1 MKKTKF
7 LLFVLLV
14 LLCGCLLFCGCEK
27 APVDPGEPGTPD
39 EPEND
44 LYTFEFISYGNGTC
58 RITNIVF
65 LRECTEDFTLVIPEK
80 SPEGDVVVGL
90 IDWLERETTNYL
102 YRNIPR
108 LLTEKSYNELLAKM
122 QSNGIPEDQLNIF
135 MDSYYYRLDLSS
147 IENEEEKRYWL
158 IDCPPA
164 QFAVLYLAFGSS
176 SSYGHIANNDQ
187 KNLSTILTEYASY
200 TEQDKERA
208 NEEIFALV
216 KENLSED
223 EYYFSGYRVYPREF
237 LHLTAVEFPESF
249 VSEEHKIYFEATY
262 QGLSYFTGC
271 EKLTSLTNYTTGEKY
286 VLEDKVLYSED
297 KTVLK
302 GVFKYYHPAYDS
314 VTGEYVPSQ
323 FVIPNTVVRIDN
335 QAFFGCTYLDEVT
348 IPNSVQSIGA
358 HAFGY
363 CTHLT
368 NVSISE
374 NITAIDQY
382 AFSGS
387 GLTSIV
393 LHGKLKEIPRDLFFE
408 CIYLQEA
415 VILDGTQSIG
425 SGAFQSCE
433 KLTSIEI
440 PNSVTVIG
448 SWAFEECRSL
458 VKVVLPDKLE
468 KIEPFLFGK
477 CVQLEEVVIPD
488 SVVSI
493 DQFAFTNCPLLKKV
507 VIPKNVSS
515 IHPLMYPGYGVSIHA
530 FKVDPQNPYYR
541 IEGDCLIHIE
551 TQTAIIIGGT
561 DIPVGVKHIG
571 DGAFMFRAGT
581 IRVPYG
587 VTTIGGGQFGGEG
600 DIHLYL
606 PNTLT
611 RMDISFSDGD
621 FLKAITFIGTEEEWN
636 AIEKGEGWDSNTGEY
651 TLIFKDVVEYELE
664 CAGKHLDSIGDL
676 NGDAS
681 KVLAQI
687 SNQVRKCESKK
698 KVLENAIAGG
708 KAEAQ
713 IKLHSID
720 LMRELV
726 ILYRFSANG
735 IGLVTDTYLAYE
747 SVLLSIEI
755 INDEVESLA
764 QEGATQEKIA
774 EARAA
779 IETLTAYAEQIL
791 AAAKESNASVEEV
804 YQQGIE
810 ALKSLDDETVDTD
823 EYQQQLQ
830 WWYDEWF
837 ALSQKYQ

>member
-1 MKKTKF
+1 MKKLWF
-7 LLFVLLV
+7 ALV
-14 LLCGCLLFCGCEK
+14 ALLCVMLLFCGCEK
-27 APVDPGEPGTPD
+27 VPVDPGDTPDTPGEPGTPD

-90 IDWLERETTNYL
+90 IDWLESETTNYL

-108 LLTEKSYNELLAKM
+108 LLTEKSYNELLTKM
-122 QSNGIPEDQLNIF
+122 QSNGIPEDQFNEF
-135 MDSYYYRLDLSS
+135 MDHYYHRLDLSS
-147 IENEEEKRYWL
+147 IENEEDKRYWL

-176 SSYGHIANNDQ
+176 TNFSDIGNNSQ
-187 KNLSTILTEYASY
+187 ENLSTILIEYASY

-223 EYYFSGYRVYPREF
+223 EYYFSGCRVYPREF

-249 VSEEHKIYFEATY
+249 VSGEHKIYGETTH
-262 QGLSYFTGC
+262 QGLSYFAGC

-286 VLEDKVLYSED
+286 VLEDNVLYSED

-302 GVFKYYHPAYDS
+302 GVFKYYRPVYDS
-314 VTGEYVPSQ
+314 TTGEYVPSQ
-323 FVIPNTVVRIDN
+323 FVIPDTVVRIDN

-368 NVSISE
+368 NISISE

-393 LHGKLKEIPRDLFFE
+393 LHGKLKEISEGLFHD

-415 VILDGTQSIG
+415 VILDGAQSIG
-425 SGAFQSCE
+425 SSAFSSCE
-433 KLTSIEI
+433 QLTSIEI

-448 SWAFEECRSL
+448 PLAFHECRSL

-468 KIEPFLFGK
+468 KIERFLFGK

-493 DQFAFTNCPLLKKV
+493 EEWAFTCCPSLKKV

-515 IHPLMYPGYGVSIHA
+515 IHPWMYNDSNMSIHA
-530 FKVDPQNPYYR
+530 FEVAKENPYYR

-551 TQTAIIIGGT
+551 TQTAIMIGGAN
-561 DIPVGVKHIG
+561 IPAGIKHIG
-571 DGAFMFRAGT
+571 DYAFMFTADT
-581 IRVPYG
+581 ICVPYG
-587 VTTIGGGQFGGEG
+587 VTTIGSDGFGNGYETN
-600 DIHLYL
+600 IHLYL

-611 RMDISFSDGD
+611 KIDISFSDNE
-621 FLKAITFIGTEEEWN
+621 FLKTITFIGTEEEWN
-636 AIEKGEGWDSNTGEY
+636 AIEKGEGWEEAEGKY
-651 TLIFKDVVEYELE
+651 TLVFKDVAEYYLEQARERQERAIGPAEIATYFERMPRAIKKCEDAKNKLESAMLDPNASDAAKKQRARNFKNALAELRRIVDSMIRSATQVVDEYEFFSLALQIVE
-664 CAGKHLDSIGDL
+664 EQGDV
-676 NGDAS
+676 AA
-681 KVLAQI
+681 AQ
-687 SNQVRKCESKK
+687 E
-698 KVLENAIAGG
+698 IAGY
-708 KAEAQ
+708 KAEAA
-713 IKLHSID
+713 
-720 LMRELV
+720 EC
-726 ILYRFSANG
+726 
-735 IGLVTDTYLAYE
+735 LAYCKE
-747 SVLLSIEI
+747 LLPQAY
-755 INDEVESLA
+755 NEVMGYL
-764 QEGATQEKIA
+764 K
-774 EARAA
+774 EAHS
-779 IETLTAYAEQIL
+779 E
-791 AAAKESNASVEEV
+791 
-804 YQQGIE
+804 
-810 ALKSLDDETVDTD
+810 DVDTSTD
-823 EYQQQLQ
+823 QQVLQ
-830 WWYDEWF
+830 DAYDRWL
-837 ALSQKYQ
+837 ARVD

>member
-1 MKKTKF
+1 MKKTKL

-27 APVDPGEPGTPD
+27 ADVSPDEPETPDEPGTPN

-44 LYTFEFISYGNGTC
+44 LYTFEFISDGNGTC
-58 RITNIVF
+58 RITNIIF

-108 LLTEKSYNELLAKM
+108 LLTEKSYNELLAKL

-135 MDSYYYRLDLSS
+135 MDYYYRLDLSS
-147 IENEEEKRYWL
+147 IENEEDKRCWL
-158 IDCPPA
+158 VECPPA

-176 SSYGHIANNDQ
+176 SSYSHIDNNDQ

-208 NEEIFALV
+208 DEEIFALV

-223 EYYFSGYRVYPREF
+223 EHYFSGYRVYPREF

-249 VSEEHKIYFEATY
+249 ISEEHKIYFEATH
-262 QGLSYFTGC
+262 QGLSYFAGC

-286 VLEDKVLYSED
+286 VLEDNVLYSED

-302 GVFKYYHPAYDS
+302 GVFKYYRPVYDS
-314 VTGEYVPSQ
+314 TTGEYVPSQ
-323 FVIPNTVVRIDN
+323 FVIPDTVVRIDN
-335 QAFFGCTYLDEVT
+335 QAFLGCTYLDEMT

-393 LHGKLKEIPRDLFFE
+393 LHGKLKEISRNLFFE
-408 CIYLQEA
+408 CVYLQEA

-425 SGAFQSCE
+425 SGAFASCE

-448 SWAFEECRSL
+448 PRAFEECRSL

-515 IHPLMYPGYGVSIHA
+515 IHQRMYNDRNMSIHA
-530 FKVDPQNPYYR
+530 FEVAKETPYYR

-551 TQTAIIIGGT
+551 TQTAIMIGGA
-561 DIPVGVKHIG
+561 DIPEGIKHIG
-571 DGAFMFRAGT
+571 DSAFMFTADT
-581 IRVPYG
+581 ICVPYG
-587 VTTIGGGQFGGEG
+587 VTTIGGAGFGSETN
-600 DIHLYL
+600 IHLYL

-611 RMDISFSDGD
+611 KIDISFSDNE
-621 FLKAITFIGTEEEWN
+621 FLKTITFIGTEEEWN
-636 AIEKGEGWDSNTGEY
+636 AIEKGKGWEDSEGTY
-651 TLIFKDVVEYELE
+651 TIIFMDVVDYYLERARERWNRVTSPHGEIASITAGGAVLPNRIKTCQEAKERLDDVLLNPNASEAQKKQEVNRLRRGLMELRRIFSSAAHVSVSLHDEYEFFSSVLQAFE
-664 CAGKHLDSIGDL
+664 SQAGAVGVEAAKKEVAGYKDNVETELDSC
-676 NGDAS
+676 
-681 KVLAQI
+681 KEVLSQ
-687 SNQVRKCESKK
+687 
-698 KVLENAIAGG
+698 
-708 KAEAQ
+708 
-713 IKLHSID
+713 
-720 LMRELV
+720 M
-726 ILYRFSANG
+726 
-735 IGLVTDTYLAYE
+735 
-747 SVLLSIEI
+747 
-755 INDEVESLA
+755 
-764 QEGATQEKIA
+764 
-774 EARAA
+774 
-779 IETLTAYAEQIL
+779 YAEVMKALQ
-791 AAAKESNASVEEV
+791 EYQSNE
-804 YQQGIE
+804 
-810 ALKSLDDETVDTD
+810 VDTTD
-823 EYQQQLQ
+823 LQQEVQES
-830 WWYDEWF
+830 YDEWL
-837 ALSQKYQ
+837 ACID

>member
-1 MKKTKF
+1 MQKTKL

-27 APVDPGEPGTPD
+27 ADVSPDEPEMPDEPGTPN

-44 LYTFEFISYGNGTC
+44 LYTFEFISDGNGTC

-135 MDSYYYRLDLSS
+135 MDYYYHRVDLSS
-147 IENEEEKRYWL
+147 IEDEEEKKLWL

-176 SSYGHIANNDQ
+176 SSYVHIDNNDQ

-249 VSEEHKIYFEATY
+249 VSGEHKLYFEATH
-262 QGLSYFTGC
+262 QGLNYFAGC

-286 VLEDKVLYSED
+286 VLEDNVLYSED

-302 GVFKYYHPAYDS
+302 GVFKYYRPAYDS

-368 NVSISE
+368 NASISE

-393 LHGKLKEIPRDLFFE
+393 LHGKLKEIPRNLFFE
-408 CIYLQEA
+408 CVYLQEA

-425 SGAFQSCE
+425 SGAFESCE

-448 SWAFEECRSL
+448 SLAFEECSSL

-468 KIEPFLFGK
+468 KIERFLFGK

-493 DQFAFTNCPLLKKV
+493 DQFAFTNCPSLKKV

-515 IHPLMYPGYGVSIHA
+515 IHPWMYNDSNMSIHA
-530 FKVDPQNPYYR
+530 FEVAKENPYYR

-551 TQTAIIIGGT
+551 TQTAIMIGGAN
-561 DIPVGVKHIG
+561 IPAGIKHIG
-571 DGAFMFRAGT
+571 DYAFMFTADT
-581 IRVPYG
+581 ICVPYG
-587 VTTIGGGQFGGEG
+587 VTTIGSDGFGNGYETN
-600 DIHLYL
+600 IHLYL

-611 RMDISFSDGD
+611 KIDISFSDNE
-621 FLKAITFIGTEEEWN
+621 FLKTITFIGTEEEWN
-636 AIEKGEGWDSNTGEY
+636 AIEKGEGWEGSEGEY
-651 TLIFKDVVEYELE
+651 TLVFMDVTEYYLEQARRRHERVTVSAEIAEGVERIP
-664 CAGKHLDSIGDL
+664 GRIK
-676 NGDAS
+676 
-681 KVLAQI
+681 
-687 SNQVRKCESKK
+687 KCEDVKK
-698 KVLENAIAGG
+698 RLENAKLDPNASDAQKKQLERNFHNALSELWRTVGSMIRSATQGVNEYEFISLALQIVEEQG
-708 KAEAQ
+708 DVAAAQEIVGYKAEAT
-713 IKLHSID
+713 
-720 LMRELV
+720 EC
-726 ILYRFSANG
+726 
-735 IGLVTDTYLAYE
+735 LAYCKE
-747 SVLLSIEI
+747 VLPQAY
-755 INDEVESLA
+755 NEVMGYL
-764 QEGATQEKIA
+764 K
-774 EARAA
+774 EAH
-779 IETLTAYAEQIL
+779 
-791 AAAKESNASVEEV
+791 S
-804 YQQGIE
+804 G
-810 ALKSLDDETVDTD
+810 DVDTK
-823 EYQQQLQ
+823 EQQSLLQ
-830 WWYDEWF
+830 DAYDEWLRAF
-837 ALSQKYQ
+837 AD